1 MGGGGGHKYQ
11 TGTWFSYAGARRR
24 RSPKQMSQEVLL
36 GGQGKGN
43 RECIEGK
50 LQTCYKYVGFSYGA
64 GYSCSVNLRS
74 GHFYVRLVISRHC
87 DLTGND
93 QIALGQISATFMK
106 PANV

>member
-24 RSPKQMSQEVLL
+24 RSPKQMSQVVLI
-36 GGQGKGN
+36 GEQGKGN
-43 RECIEGK
+43 RECVEGK

-74 GHFYVRLVISRHC
+74 GHLYVGLLISHHC
-87 DLTGND
+87 DIIGND
-93 QIALGQISATFMK
+93 HIALGQIPANFMK